1 MFREFLMFWTRETAS
16 NIGRNRLMSL
26 LAITTATIG
35 LFILGAFF
43 LAFTNLQALVKN
55 QTQKLDLVVF
65 LKADITPK
73 RRKEIYNAAR
83 VIQVRDLRF
92 ASKEQVLREAARK
105 NPDIPIADFAGK
117 FNPYNDELRILLK
130 DEYMQDVLK
139 LEDYLA
145 ALPGVLSTHSE
156 RGPIQKLLALQRFLA
171 IAGSVS
177 LLVLGMAIL
186 LIIHNAIRLTVFARR
201 REIRIME
208 MVGATSWFIR
218 IPFLL
223 EGVLYGVAGATLAAL
238 VLAPLYMALARVPWP
253 LLRELLPLLG
263 TNLIWNCAALMLL
276 AGLFFGL
283 IGSWL
288 SLTRSIGKSAHV

>member
-43 LAFTNLQALVKN
+43 LAFTNLQTLVKN

-65 LKADITPK
+65 LKADIAPE

-83 VIQVRDLRF
+83 VRQVRDLRF
-92 ASKEQVLREAARK
+92 VSKDQVLREQARK
-105 NPDIPIADFAGK
+105 NPDIPMADFSGQ
-117 FNPYNDELRILLK
+117 FNPYNDELRIQLK
-130 DEYMQDVLK
+130 DEYMQDILK

-145 ALPGVLSTHSE
+145 SLPGVLSTHSE
-156 RGPIQKLLALQRFLA
+156 RGPIQKLLAFRRFLA

-177 LLVLGMAIL
+177 LLILGMAIL

-208 MVGATSWFIR
+208 LVGATSWFIR
-218 IPFLL
+218 VPFLL
-223 EGVLYGVAGATLAAL
+223 EGILYGVSGAALAAL
-238 VLAPLYMALARVPWP
+238 VLTPLYLALARIPWA
-253 LLRELLPLLG
+253 LVQELLPLSSSAL
-263 TNLIWNCAALMLL
+263 LLNCTGLMLL

-288 SLTRSIGKSAHV
+288 SLSRSIGKSAHM